1 MMRYFAY
8 VMFPK
13 VGWFMLHAVVIAGL
27 FLLGYSMDFGK

>member
-1 MMRYFAY
+1 MIRYFAY

-13 VGWFMLHAVVIAGL
+13 VGWFMLHAVVIAAL

>member
-1 MMRYFAY
+1 MMRYFTY

-13 VGWFMLHAVVIAGL
+13 LGWFMLHAIAIAAL